1 MFLETDAYERYM
13 GRWSRQLA
21 PLMLKV
27 ARLQEPEAVLDV
39 GTGTGVL
46 ASAVVDAHPA
56 AMVTAIERV
65 GATRISVITPYTS
78 VMNDAL
84 VSYFAECGITVEAMA
99 QLLIWVS
106 SVPSLED
113 RGLRATVVLF
123 CVRPDLIDGATLE
136 QIGQSS
142 GRTKQHVYNLVR
154 SFRRATGFKP

>member
-1 MFLETDAYERYM
+1 MKNTNDDSFFTEPTSPE
-13 GRWSRQLA
+13 QQ
-21 PLMLKV
+21 
-27 ARLQEPEAVLDV
+27 ARE
-39 GTGTGVL
+39 
-46 ASAVVDAHPA
+46 
-56 AMVTAIERV
+56 
-65 GATRISVITPYTS
+65 
-78 VMNDAL
+78 
-84 VSYFAECGITVEAMA
+84 ITVEAMA